1 MLNQAL
7 AQQRQSEDPQA
18 LYRAMML
25 PQANA
30 AMNAQPEPE
39 PELDV
44 EVEVEVEPDR
54 TENQVGVK
62 PSAADR
68 TLYVGAHRSMTM
80 LDDLMATA
88 NGFSKKQNQQAD
100 SPLEVAIYDYLPQ
113 DFARIAREK
122 QVYKDKDVRNFMSR
136 GAKLES
142 DFSKLMAG
150 LNLTQFEI
158 IDRQKWSPFANG
170 ISQDARKDRMVDLKK
185 ILVEQTN
192 IFNSVYGEKWGKAVQ
207 RGKDKTQGNANRT
220 ILAGLTDDG
229 LAEEAE
235 DILAEL
241 RGA

>member
-1 MLNQAL
+1 MIEEERLLNQAL
-7 AQQRQSEDPQA
+7 AARASNAPPQRLMQA
-18 LYRAMML
+18 S
-25 PQANA
+25 A
-30 AMNAQPEPE
+30 AMNAQ

-44 EVEVEVEPDR
+44 EVEVEVEPDL

-88 NGFSKKQNQQAD
+88 NNFSKTQDRMAD
-100 SPLEVAIYDYLPQ
+100 QPAKVAALDYLPQ

-122 QVYKDKDVRNFMSR
+122 VVYKDPEVRNFMSR

-185 ILVEQTN
+185 ILTEQTN
-192 IFNSVYGEKWGKAVQ
+192 IFDSMYGQKWGKAVA
-207 RGKDKTQGNANRT
+207 RGKDKSQGNANRT
-220 ILAGLTDDG
+220 ILAGLTNEG

>member
-44 EVEVEVEPDR
+44 EVEVEVEPDL

-100 SPLEVAIYDYLPQ
+100 SPFEVAMYDYLPQ

>member
-100 SPLEVAIYDYLPQ
+100 SPFEVAMYDYLPQ

-170 ISQDARKDRMVDLKK
+170 ISQDARKDRMADLKK
-185 ILVEQTN
+185 ILTEQTN
-192 IFNSVYGEKWGKAVQ
+192 IFDSMYGQKWGKAVA
-207 RGKDKTQGNANRT
+207 RGKDKSQGNANRT

>member
-1 MLNQAL
+1 MIEEERLLNQAL
-7 AQQRQSEDPQA
+7 AARASNAPPQRLMQA
-18 LYRAMML
+18 S
-25 PQANA
+25 A
-30 AMNAQPEPE
+30 AMNAQ

-44 EVEVEVEPDR
+44 EVEVEVEPDL

-100 SPLEVAIYDYLPQ
+100 SPFEVAMYDYLPQ

-220 ILAGLTDDG
+220 ILAGLTDEG

>member
-54 TENQVGVK
+54 TENQVGIK

>member
-1 MLNQAL
+1 MIEEERLLNQAL
-7 AQQRQSEDPQA
+7 AARASNASPQR
-18 LYRAMML
+18 LM
-25 PQANA
+25 QANA
-30 AMNAQPEPE
+30 NYAAMNPQPAPEPA
-39 PELDV
+39 LDV
-44 EVEVEVEPDR
+44 DPER

-80 LDDLMATA
+80 LDDLMSTA
-88 NGFSKKQNQQAD
+88 NNFSKTQDRMAD
-100 SPLEVAIYDYLPQ
+100 QPAKVAALDYLPQ

-122 QVYKDKDVRNFMSR
+122 VVYKDPEVRNFMSR

-158 IDRQKWSPFANG
+158 IDRQKWLPFANG
-170 ISQDARKDRMVDLKK
+170 ISQDARKDRMADLKK
-185 ILVEQTN
+185 ILTEQTN
-192 IFNSVYGEKWGKAVQ
+192 IFDSMYGQKWGNAVA
-207 RGKDKTQGNANRT
+207 RGKDKSQGNANRT

>member
-44 EVEVEVEPDR
+44 EVEVEVEPDL

-88 NGFSKKQNQQAD
+88 NNFSKKQNQQAD
-100 SPLEVAIYDYLPQ
+100 SPFEVAMYDYLPQ

-185 ILVEQTN
+185 ILTEQTN
-192 IFNSVYGEKWGKAVQ
+192 IFDSMYGQKWGKAVA
-207 RGKDKTQGNANRT
+207 RGKNKSQGNANRT
-220 ILAGLTDDG
+220 ILAGLTDEG

>member
-1 MLNQAL
+1 MIEEERLLNQAL
-7 AQQRQSEDPQA
+7 AARASNASPQR
-18 LYRAMML
+18 LM
-25 PQANA
+25 QANA
-30 AMNAQPEPE
+30 NYAAMNPQPAPEPA
-39 PELDV
+39 LDV
-44 EVEVEVEPDR
+44 DPER

-80 LDDLMATA
+80 LDDLMSTA
-88 NGFSKKQNQQAD
+88 NNFSKTQDRMAD
-100 SPLEVAIYDYLPQ
+100 QPAKVAALDYLPQ

-122 QVYKDKDVRNFMSR
+122 VVYKDPEVRNFMSR

-185 ILVEQTN
+185 ILTEQTN
-192 IFNSVYGEKWGKAVQ
+192 IFDSMYGQKWGNAVA
-207 RGKDKTQGNANRT
+207 RGKDKSQGNANRT

>member
-100 SPLEVAIYDYLPQ
+100 SPFEVAMYDYLPQ